1 MLLEI
6 TIVLVL
12 ILFNGALAMS
22 ELAVVSSRRA
32 RLQSMAENGSK
43 GAQAALALAEDPGR
57 FLSAVQIGI
66 TLVGIVA
73 GAFGGATLAK
83 HLYAPLAAVP
93 GLESAAEELAFVLVV
108 ALITYFSLILGELVP
123 KQLAL
128 RNPERVAALVALPM
142 AALSRVASPLVYL
155 LDASSSLVLR
165 LFGRGAAEQD
175 VTEEEVRTLIAEG
188 ARSGI
193 FEHAEKEMI
202 ERVLRLGDRSVRAI
216 MTPRVDVVW
225 LDAAA
230 SGEEALRT
238 LREHGYSRYP
248 VGRGGID
255 EVIGVVQTKEL
266 LDRALSGQPFD
277 LVAAAVAAPVLP
289 DGVDALRA
297 LEVLKT
303 SPVHMALIVDEYG
316 SFEGLVTS
324 GDLLEAVIGEMTED
338 RASDEAEIV
347 RRQDGSWLVDGAA
360 PADEIKDL
368 LKLKELPEEEDYHTV
383 AGFLLNR
390 LRRIPQTGEA
400 VEWQGF
406 RFEVVDMDGRRVD
419 KVLIVPPGVDANEI

>member
-1 MLLEI
+1 MFAEI
-6 TIVLVL
+6 LIVLVL

-32 RLQSMAENGSK
+32 RLQAMADAGSK
-43 GAQAALALAEDPGR
+43 GARAALALADDPGR

-73 GAFGGATLAK
+73 GAFGGATLAQ
-83 HLYAPLAAVP
+83 HLVAPLAAVP
-93 GLESAAEELAFVLVV
+93 GLETAAEELAFALVV
-108 ALITYFSLILGELVP
+108 AAITYFSLILGELVP

-142 AALSRVASPLVYL
+142 TALSRVARPLVSV
-155 LDASSSLVLR
+155 LDASSGLVLR
-165 LFGRGAAEQD
+165 LFGKGVAEQD
-175 VTEEEVRTLIAEG
+175 MTEEEVRTLIAEG
-188 ARSGI
+188 ARSGV

-230 SGEEALRT
+230 GVDEVLRT
-238 LREHGYSRYP
+238 LRTHGYSRYP

-255 EVIGVVQTKEL
+255 EMAGVVQTKQL

-277 LVAAAVAAPVLP
+277 VGAAAVAAPVLP
-289 DGVDALRA
+289 DSVDALRA
-297 LEVLKT
+297 LEVLKS
-303 SPVHMALIVDEYG
+303 SPVHMALVVDEYG

-324 GDLLEAVIGEMTED
+324 GDLLEAVIGEMAENH
-338 RASDEAEIV
+338 ADEQEIV
-347 RRQDGSWLVDGAA
+347 RRADGSWLVDGAA
-360 PADEIKDL
+360 PADEVKDL
-368 LKLKELPEEEDYHTV
+368 LKLKELPEAEEYHTV
-383 AGFLLNR
+383 AGFVLHR
-390 LRRIPQTGEA
+390 LRRIPHTGES

-419 KVLIVPPGVDANEI
+419 KVLIVPPAADAEES